1 MQQSLNEFP
10 LNEGLVASIRRRD
23 PASTGWLTI
32 VLCSPGLHAVAL
44 HRINHWLWG
53 MGLQLPA
60 RLLAYCARMWTGIE
74 IHPAAKI
81 GRHLL
86 IDHGSGVVIGE
97 TAEIGDS
104 VTIYQGVTLGG
115 TSHAPVKR
123 HPTIGDH
130 VVIGAGAKVLGAITI
145 GAHSRVGANAVVLAD
160 APPHSVLVGVPART
174 IRSSERA
181 VDAADLDPS
190 LAEVVP
196 QELAAL
202 QQQLSAI
209 QQEVSRLTAQTKP
222 APKPKKD

>member
-1 MQQSLNEFP
+1 
-10 LNEGLVASIRRRD
+10 
-23 PASTGWLTI
+23 
-32 VLCSPGLHAVAL
+32 
-44 HRINHWLWG
+44 
-53 MGLQLPA
+53 
-60 RLLAYCARMWTGIE
+60 MWTGIE

-130 VVIGAGAKVLGAITI
+130 VVIGAGAKVLGAITV

-160 APPHSVLVGVPART
+160 APAHSVLVGVPART
-174 IRSSERA
+174 IRPSERA
-181 VDAADLDPS
+181 LDAADLDPS